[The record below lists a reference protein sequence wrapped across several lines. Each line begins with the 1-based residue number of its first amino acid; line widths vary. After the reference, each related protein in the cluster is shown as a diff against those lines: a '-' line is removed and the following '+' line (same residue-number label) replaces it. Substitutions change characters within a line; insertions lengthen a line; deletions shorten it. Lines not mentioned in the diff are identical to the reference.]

1 MPAANRARRRA
12 LADAAI
18 ALLAEQGAHGL
29 THRSAERLA
38 GMPAGTASNYFRN
51 REALLVAA
59 AERISELHMADMETA
74 TSGGGPAPGAH
85 EGRPWSEA
93 DLAALLAESL
103 WTAATALR
111 DRYLAVFEL
120 QLEARRHPAL
130 AEELTAL
137 WDSALATTRA
147 LHAAMGTPVPQAAV
161 QTLATLY
168 NGALFTLVSRPVDH
182 IDRAQV
188 GELAAAMVRGAVG
201 SATGPNHPTR

>member
-1 MPAANRARRRA
+1 MPPANPARRRA

-18 ALLAEQGAHGL
+18 TLLADQGAHGL

-38 GMPAGTASNYFRN
+38 GMPPGTASNYFRN

-59 AERISELHMADMETA
+59 AERISELHMADMDAA
-74 TSGGGPAPGAH
+74 TSGGGPAPGTP
-85 EGRPWSEA
+85 EGRWGPWSA
-93 DLAALLAESL
+93 DDLAELLADSL

-120 QLEARRHPAL
+120 QSEARRHPAL
-130 AEELTAL
+130 SEVLTAL
-137 WDSALATTRA
+137 WDSALAVTRG
-147 LHAAMGTPVPQAAV
+147 LHAAMGTPVPQAGV

-168 NGALFTLVSRPVDH
+168 NGALFALVSRPADRL
-182 IDRAQV
+182 DRAEV

-201 SATGPNHPTR
+201 PPR